1 MSLNEPDRP
10 VPQVDYLALYR
21 SRASKANA
29 LIWSLSLSLAVAWLS
44 IVEPGHSELADA
56 IQSAEETV
64 GGRVDEFRQALTDRG
79 AIPLQPKNGSTSIS
93 DSTEAGTAF
102 DESSDTRAQEFQKND
117 ERKSVVQDK
126 ATEDIKALRK
136 NVNFGAFGSV
146 FSIPRKLVVL
156 LWMAIL
162 VWLLG
167 YIVLRREDLAKML
180 YKSIRRYLPSEKA
193 DPCTHGS
200 FKSQLSDVAGEAP
213 FWLAPIPSSA
223 TDLRDELKEALG
235 WDESGYRQSLAI
247 SFAVVTG
254 FLVVAIRVVYIG
266 FMFTDEPYLVG
277 QLTGVE
283 DLFTRWSVNMLMVGL
298 LLITILCCIRWLAPP
313 IHVKHAEPASEARR
327 DLILMSG
334 FVAVWSATT
343 FALGRAIG
351 WNIDKSRF
359 STWETP
365 KLENPLKSLKIPR
378 TAPRKSAATKILSP
392 SGSPYTQGFYEAT
405 IRDTTGKS
413 HVQVIYVDQ
422 TVDQT
427 ADHTSRAVLPRE
439 LRTVGWRTD
448 QSQKVDIVATSNTY
462 AQIVNLIAPRDAAY
476 AFEQAAI
483 WELRLKRGG
492 SKDKAAEILDA
503 AITREIVE
511 GRPFSHEWPST
522 RLIDLL
528 ATIYA
533 RRGENERLLDLANKV
548 ETYVKS
554 RERKEDDT
562 ITIKKKRLLER
573 TERWRAIGSKWN
585 RDRRTPAN
593 RVVWRWVGR
602 DGKYS
607 DIEIRSA

>member
-79 AIPLQPKNGSTSIS
+79 AIPLQPKSGSTSIS
-93 DSTEAGTAF
+93 DGTEAGTAF
-102 DESSDTRAQEFQKND
+102 GESSDTRAQEFQKND

-126 ATEDIKALRK
+126 ATEDIKALRQ

-156 LWMAIL
+156 LWMSIL

-200 FKSQLSDVAGEAP
+200 FKGQLSDVAGEAP

-223 TDLRDELKEALG
+223 TDIKDELKEALG

-298 LLITILCCIRWLAPP
+298 LLIAILCCIRWLAPP
-313 IHVKHAEPASEARR
+313 IHVKNAEPASEARR

-351 WNIDKSRF
+351 WNIDESRF
-359 STWETP
+359 STWKTP
-365 KLENPLKSLKIPR
+365 TSENLLRFLKMPR
-378 TAPRKSAATKILSP
+378 TASRKSAATRIFSP
-392 SGSPYTQGFYEAT
+392 FGRPYTQGFYEST

-413 HVQVIYVDQ
+413 RVQMIYVDR
-422 TVDQT
+422 
-427 ADHTSRAVLPRE
+427 TSRAILPRE

-462 AQIVNLIAPRDAAY
+462 TQIVNLIAPRDAAY

-483 WELRLKRGG
+483 SELRLKRGG
-492 SKDKAAEILDA
+492 SKDKATEILDA

-511 GRPFSHEWPST
+511 GRPFSHDWPST

-554 RERKEDDT
+554 RERKDDDT
-562 ITIKKKRLLER
+562 ITIRKQRLLER
-573 TERWRAIGSKWN
+573 AERWRAIDSKWN